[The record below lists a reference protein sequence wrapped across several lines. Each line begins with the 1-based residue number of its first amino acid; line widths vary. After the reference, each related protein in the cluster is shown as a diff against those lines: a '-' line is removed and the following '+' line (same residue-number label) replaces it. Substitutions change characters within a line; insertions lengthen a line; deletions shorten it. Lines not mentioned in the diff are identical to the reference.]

1 MPKTC
6 EEIYIDRI
14 EAGIRGLKMRTKT
27 PEQIDLTDQFRR
39 LKPLNPNMYEDLKE
53 KYEAQVANYNNKSK
67 NNRR

>member
-14 EAGIRGLKMRTKT
+14 EGAIRGLKLKTKT
-27 PEQIDLTDQFRR
+27 LEQIDVTDQFRR
-39 LKPLNPNMYEDLKE
+39 LKPLNPMMYEDLKE
-53 KYEAQVANYNNKSK
+53 KFEAQVKIYNNNK

>member
-14 EAGIRGLKMRTKT
+14 EGAIRGLKLKTKT
-27 PEQIDLTDQFRR
+27 PEQIDVTDQFRR
-39 LKPLNPNMYEDLKE
+39 LKPLNPMMYEDLKE
-53 KYEAQVANYNNKSK
+53 KFEAQVKIYNNNK